1 MMTSTTITTTTTPAT
16 IGATSEPVSYNKSKQ
31 GAAIDRKMP
40 KHFMFV
46 SIVSEEITNK
56 SIR

>member
-1 MMTSTTITTTTTPAT
+1 MMTSTTITTTTPAT
-16 IGATSEPVSYNKSKQ
+16 IGATSAAVSYNKSKQ